1 MRGRKGSKKIEK
13 TISIQMTHKQ
23 RISHTKS
30 QNKTQT
36 TSHKKEVSRD
46 LEKNWL
52 GQAVNLH
59 SNKLGF

>member
-1 MRGRKGSKKIEK
+1 MNI
-13 TISIQMTHKQ
+13 THKKSKQ
-23 RISHTKS
+23 TKHKHKQYHT
-30 QNKTQT
+30 
-36 TSHKKEVSRD
+36 KKEVSRD